1 MEHYRL
7 RKYRSAE
14 TWARVREAY
23 VAGESGPSVA
33 RRFDVGLAN
42 LRKKAAR
49 EGWHRRATAML
60 LEREL
65 PPRREAPPP
74 GLADGGWVEE
84 GVEDETPDLD
94 PNAAIDRVMRRA
106 IAAAGRGRAAEAQ
119 GLIRAAEGLRRLTQP
134 ALAPGERPL
143 TPEEWEA
150 RAEAEEAEAA
160 TARVLVVERLSRLAE
175 HMAHA
180 LLMQHP
186 SGIPAIYDPFIYA
199 FRARHF
205 GPEIEAADHRH
216 AAAMGWP
223 LDHWD
228 ADGRLK
234 PGLAA
239 GPSGRAPAST
249 APPSDG
255 AGPEHCCAWTE
266 AMETAARQG
275 REMDYGMEGEAG

>member
-42 LRKKAAR
+42 LRKKAR
-49 EGWHRRATAML
+49 EEGWDRRSVARV

-65 PPRREAPPP
+65 PPRREAPPS
-74 GLADGGWVEE
+74 GQSDRWGEA
-84 GVEDETPDLD
+84 GVEDEAPDLD
-94 PNAAIDRVMRRA
+94 PDAAIDGVMRRA
-106 IAAAGRGRAAEAQ
+106 IAAAGQGRAAEAQ
-119 GLIRAAEGLRRLTQP
+119 GLIRAAEGLKRLTQP
-134 ALAPGERPL
+134 AHAPGERPL
-143 TPEEWEA
+143 TPAEWDA
-150 RAEAEEAEAA
+150 RAAAEEVEKTAA
-160 TARVLVVERLSRLAE
+160 RALVVERLSRLAE
-175 HMAHA
+175 HMAHE

-186 SGIPAIYDPFIYA
+186 SGVPAVYTPFVYA

-223 LDHWD
+223 LDLWD

-234 PGLAA
+234 PGLAV

-249 APPSDG
+249 AAPSNG
-255 AGPEHCCAWTE
+255 ATPDHCCAWTE
-266 AMETAARQG
+266 EMETAAREG
-275 REMDYGMEGEAG
+275 RGLDDEMEWEAG

>member
-65 PPRREAPPP
+65 PARREGLPP
-74 GLADGGWVEE
+74 GLADGGGVEA
-84 GVEDETPDLD
+84 GVEDEAPDLD
-94 PNAAIDRVMRRA
+94 PDTAIDQLMRRA
-106 IAAAGRGRAAEAQ
+106 IAAAGQGRAAEAQ
-119 GLIRAAEGLRRLTQP
+119 GLIRAAEGLKRLTQP
-134 ALAPGERPL
+134 AHAPGERPL
-143 TPEEWEA
+143 TPEECDA
-150 RAEAEEAEAA
+150 RAAAEEVEAA
-160 TARVLVVERLSRLAE
+160 AVRERVVERLSRLAE
-175 HMAHA
+175 HMAHE
-180 LLMQHP
+180 LLMQQP
-186 SGIPAIYDPFIYA
+186 SGIPAVYMPFVYV

-216 AAAMGWP
+216 AAAMGWS

-234 PGLAA
+234 PGLAL
-239 GPSGRAPAST
+239 GPSGHAPAST
-249 APPSDG
+249 TAPSEG

-266 AMETAARQG
+266 EMEAAAREG
-275 REMDYGMEGEAG
+275 RGLDDGEGEEG